1 MCKTRFSR
9 LDSFCSSPLKLYTP
23 INLCSIE
30 MVSITFRE
38 IIFSQNSLVLIAA
51 CSLSQNWCSYSS
63 ATANS
68 KAKSS
73 RSWQAKKY
81 IVKEITTR
89 LPAPLH
95 RQLAEKKQQIWGRIW
110 FTLRQVP
117 QFVLICPHYIQNR
130 LGQIWDH
137 YWQITKLVLATVK
150 IWISKYGNIS
160 ECVPGYTICPNLI
173 RLIAYKGC
181 GEESYEVKLCA
192 EKCCQ
197 RKVMYLTNR
206 SCNCVWREAAHGNM
220 TVVINR

>member
-9 LDSFCSSPLKLYTP
+9 LDSFCSPPLKLYTP
-23 INLCSIE
+23 IILCSIE

-38 IIFSQNSLVLIAA
+38 IIFSHNSLVLIAA

-73 RSWQAKKY
+73 RSWQVKKY
-81 IVKEITTR
+81 IVGEITTR

-117 QFVLICPHYIQNR
+117 LLSYIQNR
-130 LGQIWDH
+130 SGKIWDY

-150 IWISKYGNIS
+150 IWISKYDNIS
-160 ECVPGYTICPNLI
+160 ECVPGYTICPNL
-173 RLIAYKGC
+173 
-181 GEESYEVKLCA
+181 
-192 EKCCQ
+192 
-197 RKVMYLTNR
+197 T
-206 SCNCVWREAAHGNM
+206 
-220 TVVINR
+220 

>member
-1 MCKTRFSR
+1 MCKTRFSH
-9 LDSFCSSPLKLYTP
+9 LDSFCSPPLKLYTP
-23 INLCSIE
+23 IILCSIE

-73 RSWQAKKY
+73 RSWQVKKY

-110 FTLRQVP
+110 FTLQQVP
-117 QFVLICPHYIQNR
+117 LLSYIQNR
-130 LGQIWDH
+130 LGKNLRSLLANDKVGPGNSKDLDKQIWSH
-137 YWQITKLVLATVK
+137 FLVCSRVYDLRKFGK
-150 IWISKYGNIS
+150 IDSLQRLWRGI
-160 ECVPGYTICPNLI
+160 I
-173 RLIAYKGC
+173 RGQTLC
-181 GEESYEVKLCA
+181 REVLPA
-192 EKCCQ
+192 
-197 RKVMYLTNR
+197 
-206 SCNCVWREAAHGNM
+206 
-220 TVVINR
+220 